1 MGKLIVRNIKRKLN
15 IWSVLSILGVI
26 MVLLPSLSIFAN
38 LLTPAS
44 ENWLHIKEY
53 LLKDYIKNSLF
64 LITFTGLFTV
74 IIGVILAWLVSAYEF
89 PLKNF
94 F

>member
-1 MGKLIVRNIKRKLN
+1 MNRLLLRDIKRKLN

-26 MVLLPSLSIFAN
+26 MVLLPSLSIFVN

-53 LLKDYIKNSLF
+53 LLKDYIKNSLI
-64 LITFTGLFTV
+64 LIVFTGLFTV
-74 IIGVILAWLVSAYEF
+74 IIGVILAYMQ
-89 PLKNF
+89 K
-94 F
+94 

>member
-1 MGKLIVRNIKRKLN
+1 MNRLLLRDIKRKLN

-26 MVLLPSLSIFAN
+26 MVLLPSLSIFVN

-53 LLKDYIKNSLF
+53 LNSIIHKQDYLSLDF
-64 LITFTGLFTV
+64 H
-74 IIGVILAWLVSAYEF
+74 
-89 PLKNF
+89 KQ
-94 F
+94 